1 MSSRQLGVIER
12 INIEIQPKG
21 GGTPMLRIPSPPRGG
36 MITLREGR
44 TSDAKFTLPPKGIV
58 APGFQV
64 QSSVQPV
71 VPWATEGAIYVNGH
85 EMLTGPVV
93 DTKGGVIEVNDFS
106 AWWKRR
112 DTVAHSIDSDD
123 PVRIF
128 RTVHDAGMAE
138 DDRQRSIYVRG
149 PIVPVEQFTLEDK
162 HFVGAP
168 IRHHVGKVQA
178 NFVRMIGGNDENG
191 NPIIVEVRDG
201 WSIARF
207 GLLKRTF
214 RDSKLL
220 SETAVRQAAKTRL
233 ANLKF
238 PVRLSIPQ
246 GAGLAPS
253 APIPL
258 SELVPRTIVKV
269 TTSVDGRK
277 VAGLFR
283 ISVVKISMDGQVSV
297 DFDPVAEDGEG

>member
-1 MSSRQLGVIER
+1 
-12 INIEIQPKG
+12 
-21 GGTPMLRIPSPPRGG
+21 
-36 MITLREGR
+36 
-44 TSDAKFTLPPKGIV
+44 
-58 APGFQV
+58 
-64 QSSVQPV
+64 
-71 VPWATEGAIYVNGH
+71 
-85 EMLTGPVV
+85 
-93 DTKGGVIEVNDFS
+93 
-106 AWWKRR
+106 
-112 DTVAHSIDSDD
+112 
-123 PVRIF
+123 
-128 RTVHDAGMAE
+128 
-138 DDRQRSIYVRG
+138 
-149 PIVPVEQFTLEDK
+149 
-162 HFVGAP
+162 
-168 IRHHVGKVQA
+168 
-178 NFVRMIGGNDENG
+178 MIGGNDENG